1 MPKADKKVEVE
12 ARDLSPTNMAGA
24 HRLIMGGPEA
34 VDRAI
39 EGGLGKI
46 KATPDPTYDDT
57 RRRKR

>member
-12 ARDLSPTNMAGA
+12 AKDLSPTNMAGA
-24 HRLIMGGPEA
+24 YRLLKAGPEA

-46 KATPDPTYDDT
+46 KATPDPTYDNT
-57 RRRKR
+57 RRKR